1 MATVTSVYLSGYP
14 NRNVAWNI
22 YRIVKH
28 RIRNCDR
35 VVRQDKKIELLR
47 LFLMCNE
54 AWNNFFLSNSCNS
67 KRMHAVQMK
76 TIKIMYKKLGTLL
89 FPCEYLFCLLNFIL
103 NHLEYFLAN

>member
-1 MATVTSVYLSGYP
+1 MVFITMATVTSVHLPVYL

-35 VVRQDKKIELLR
+35 VVRQDKKIELFQ

-54 AWNNFFLSNSCNS
+54 AWNNFFSISNSCNS
-67 KRMHAVQMK
+67 KRMHAVQMN
-76 TIKIMYKKLGTLL
+76 IINL
-89 FPCEYLFCLLNFIL
+89 
-103 NHLEYFLAN
+103 